1 MENLLILLGFLLAPA
16 VVEAQSTERDGY
28 HPMLKEGKV
37 WNLMAYEYISGFDY
51 ETGEGYEKRKS
62 YPVVAALHGD
72 TLINGNRYLKLYYT
86 GDEGKYYHSAWRE
99 EGRKVY
105 TVRDG
110 ETEDVLIFDFGM
122 EINAISQFESA
133 RKVQLTKTDVVN
145 VNGELFFRQSFTST
159 RDYGIRDE
167 TPDVIA
173 VEGVGSNHYGIFSC
187 GLFAIP
193 VGGVKEDDPSYYE
206 SSTLDF
212 LSCEEDGKVI
222 FTKDDFNKEAYVEPT
237 EAYQPMIKE
246 GRTWRYTYHHWN
258 HEDGIDDYWTTF
270 TVDYT
275 LRGDTIIDG
284 RQCKKMYQK
293 REGLNEKYYGA
304 WYEDGRKVYVIY
316 PNSPDYPSE
325 YNNPQLFFD
334 FGTAIGETSPT
345 LWGETTS
352 PLLRKED
359 INVYGQT
366 MKLYVMHEPYGPGT
380 IVQGKWG
387 GACFVEG
394 VGSMRG
400 ILPDDMTTCICDYE
414 TFDFCYESGRTIFT
428 KHDFYRAP
436 YEGAAE
442 PYRQFLKSGK
452 QWVYKD
458 VKYFPYVE
466 ETGDQVEGHVE
477 ELFAVELSDPL
488 LIDGK
493 ECYRMKSRDE
503 DGVASTNMLWY
514 EDGGKVYYVID
525 DDMSHPS
532 LAFDF
537 NLKKD
542 GVTRTAYYDGKIL
555 GFEDFASNNL
565 SFRRIIFDWGGALV
579 EGIGHQNG
587 ILPLEQP
594 IGIGYA
600 YSNELFEAC
609 YEGDICIFTYN
620 DFQTKGNP
628 VSDVDGIG
636 KAIVSYPS
644 SQHGKTY
651 DLQGRRLSQ
660 LPKKGVYIVNGKKIV
675 IK

>member
-1 MENLLILLGFLLAPA
+1 
-16 VVEAQSTERDGY
+16 
-28 HPMLKEGKV
+28 
-37 WNLMAYEYISGFDY
+37 
-51 ETGEGYEKRKS
+51 
-62 YPVVAALHGD
+62 
-72 TLINGNRYLKLYYT
+72 
-86 GDEGKYYHSAWRE
+86 
-99 EGRKVY
+99 
-105 TVRDG
+105 
-110 ETEDVLIFDFGM
+110 
-122 EINAISQFESA
+122 
-133 RKVQLTKTDVVN
+133 
-145 VNGELFFRQSFTST
+145 
-159 RDYGIRDE
+159 
-167 TPDVIA
+167 
-173 VEGVGSNHYGIFSC
+173 
-187 GLFAIP
+187 
-193 VGGVKEDDPSYYE
+193 
-206 SSTLDF
+206 
-212 LSCEEDGKVI
+212 EEDGKVI

-359 INVYGQT
+359 INIYGQT
-366 MKLYVMHEPYGPGT
+366 MKRYVMHEPYGPGT

-503 DGVASTNMLWY
+503 EGVADTNMLWY
-514 EDGGKVYYVID
+514 EDGGKVYFVIN

-609 YEGDICIFTYN
+609 YEGDICLFTYN

-636 KAIVSYPS
+636 KTIVSNPF
-644 SQHGKTY
+644 SQYGKTY